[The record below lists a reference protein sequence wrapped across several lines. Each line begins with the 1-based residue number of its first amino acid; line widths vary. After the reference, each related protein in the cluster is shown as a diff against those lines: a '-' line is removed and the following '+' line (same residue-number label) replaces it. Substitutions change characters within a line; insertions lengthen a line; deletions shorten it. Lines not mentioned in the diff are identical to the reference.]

1 MQNDVNKKNFDFELY
16 KQFHKQEDLI
26 NPFKNIEVEKTP
38 VQFLLF
44 TDSPGWGNQHPL
56 SSTQENHKNEQG
68 INLHN
73 ISSVPNEVLQADKW
87 KDGRYNHLNFNTSR
101 AMGAYKLAHEVREH
115 GFTCQVI
122 DNMMHLDIETT
133 KRIIDKFVGEE
144 TLLLGVSS
152 TFRSFQLLPM
162 RSSLSNFDPF
172 EGFTD
177 EEKKYH
183 MQQMFVRGDENTR
196 LHFFST
202 GHKGDQILGKYIHD
216 INPNVKYIVGGA
228 HITSQ
233 FPKTKT
239 NLMDYI
245 NLGFGDVTLP
255 QILQHLKE
263 GGDPDHLPTNKT
275 GLKVTQDGVSELDIK
290 HSTMNWRPE
299 DLVQEGEILPLEVAR
314 GCIFK
319 CNFCSFP
326 LNGKGKGEAIRD
338 FSYIRDELIENYE
351 LYGIEDYW
359 LTDDTFNDDHQKMV
373 DWYEMSQS
381 LPFKLKWSSYIRL
394 DLVYLNR
401 KHEVPQAKLIADS
414 GARLMNL
421 GIETTDPECAKDIG
435 KGLNPN
441 IQFDYLRE
449 LGETHWKDMIF
460 MSGMIAGLPSDDK
473 NTIKKMGAFL
483 LSKENPLHTI
493 NLNPLYIRR
502 IDDHSHYYTDLS
514 ESEFS
519 KNWKEHGYTETR
531 TDMKGKPIPD
541 IHTDMYKTNISWQ
554 NKNGLT
560 FYDTIKFAMSWN
572 ARLATSGKHA
582 SSPLFKAHG
591 LPYKDERLA
600 LDGNLYND
608 LDNFTFNY
616 HEYCKVND
624 YFYKLFT
631 TSCKHYSK

>member
-1 MQNDVNKKNFDFELY
+1 MQDDVSKKNFDFELY
-16 KQFHKQEDLI
+16 KQFHNQEELI
-26 NPFKNIEVEKTP
+26 NPFKHIEVEKTP

-56 SSTQENHKNEQG
+56 SSVQEQNKDEYG
-68 INLHN
+68 INRYK
-73 ISSVPNEVLQADKW
+73 ISTIPEQVLQTDKW
-87 KDGRYNHLNFNTSR
+87 KDGRYNHMNFNTSR

-162 RSSLSNFDPF
+162 RSNLSNFDPF

-177 EEKKYH
+177 EEKAEH
-183 MQQMFVRGDENTR
+183 MDNMFTSSDENTR

-202 GHKGDQILGKYIHD
+202 GKKGDEVLGKYIHD
-216 INPNVKYIVGGA
+216 INPNVKYIIGGA
-228 HITSQ
+228 FVTSTY
-233 FPKTKT
+233 PKTKT

-255 QILQHLKE
+255 QILQHLKD
-263 GGDPDHLPTNKT
+263 GGDPKHLPENKT
-275 GLKVTQDGVSELDIK
+275 GMLVAQDGVSKLEIK

-299 DLVQEGEILPLEVAR
+299 DNVQPGEILPLEVAR

-326 LNGKGKGEAIRD
+326 LNGKNKGEAIRD
-338 FSYIRDELIENYE
+338 FSHIRDELIENYE

-394 DLVYLNR
+394 DLVYANR
-401 KHEVPQAKLIADS
+401 NHEVPQAKLIADS

-435 KGLNPN
+435 KGLHPD
-441 IQFDYLRE
+441 IQFEYLKE
-449 LGETHWKDMIF
+449 LSETYWKDMTL

-483 LSKENPLHTI
+483 LSKDNPLHTI
-493 NLNPLYIRR
+493 NMNPLYIRR
-502 IDDHSHYYTDLS
+502 IDDKSHYYTDLS

-519 KNWKEHGYTETR
+519 KNWREHGYSETT
-531 TDMKGKPIPD
+531 TDMRGDPIPD
-541 IHTDMYKTNISWQ
+541 IDSDLYKTNISWK
-554 NKNGLT
+554 NRNGLT
-560 FYDTIKFAMSWN
+560 FFDTIKFTMSWN
-572 ARLATSGKHA
+572 NRLAKSGKHA

-591 LPYKDERLA
+591 LPFKDERLA
-600 LDGNLYND
+600 LPGHLYTD
-608 LDNFTFNY
+608 LNNFKFNY

-624 YFYKLFT
+624 YFYNLFT
-631 TSCKHYSK
+631 KSNKHYSK